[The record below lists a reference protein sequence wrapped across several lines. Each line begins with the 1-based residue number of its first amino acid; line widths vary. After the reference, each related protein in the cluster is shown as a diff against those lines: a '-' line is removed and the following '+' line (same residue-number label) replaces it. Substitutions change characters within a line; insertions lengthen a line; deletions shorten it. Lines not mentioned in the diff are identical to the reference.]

1 MSNDVDLV
9 VDDLLSQLK
18 GASAASKELNK
29 EEFKLDK
36 EELESFLLN
45 YSGKLIKG
53 TVDYVEEVKQFI
65 TSAPDSRDVD
75 ALSKLVGASAS
86 AIESLNKILLQDK
99 ANEAKIHVKELDI
112 QSKKE
117 LQEKSNERLG
127 LTINREELLKQLV
140 DDAKIIEVDLELED
154 EWKLDL
160 SKQTKTIQLHE
171 LDSEIEKILNGLQLG
186 RVVIK
191 HGD

>member
-1 MSNDVDLV
+1 MDKDVDIV

-18 GASAASKELNK
+18 NNTAVSRELQKDDFNLNK
-29 EEFKLDK
+29 ED
-36 EELESFLLN
+36 LENFLLN

-99 ANEAKIHVKELDI
+99 ANEAKIQVKQMDI
-112 QSKKE
+112 ESKKE
-117 LQEKSNERLG
+117 LQEKNNERIG
-127 LTINREELLKQLV
+127 ITINREELLNKLI
-140 DDAKIIEVDLELED
+140 DDAKLINVSD
-154 EWKLDL
+154 
-160 SKQTKTIQLHE
+160 
-171 LDSEIEKILNGLQLG
+171 
-186 RVVIK
+186 
-191 HGD
+191 

>member
-1 MSNDVDLV
+1 MDKDVDIV

-18 GASAASKELNK
+18 NNTAVSRELQKDDFNLNK
-29 EEFKLDK
+29 ED
-36 EELESFLLN
+36 LENFLLN

-99 ANEAKIHVKELDI
+99 ANEAKIQVKQMDI
-112 QSKKE
+112 ESKKE
-117 LQEKSNERLG
+117 LQEKNNERLG
-127 LTINREELLKQLV
+127 ITINREELLNKLI
-140 DDAKIIEVDLELED
+140 DDAKLINASD
-154 EWKLDL
+154 
-160 SKQTKTIQLHE
+160 
-171 LDSEIEKILNGLQLG
+171 
-186 RVVIK
+186 
-191 HGD
+191 

>member
-1 MSNDVDLV
+1 MDKDVDIV

-18 GASAASKELNK
+18 NNTAISRELQK
-29 EEFKLDK
+29 DEFNLDK
-36 EELESFLLN
+36 EELENFLLN

-99 ANEAKIHVKELDI
+99 ANEAKIQVKQMDI
-112 QSKKE
+112 ESKKE
-117 LQEKSNERLG
+117 LQEKNNDRIG
-127 LTINREELLKQLV
+127 ITINREELLNKLI
-140 DDAKIIEVDLELED
+140 DDAKLINVQSD
-154 EWKLDL
+154 
-160 SKQTKTIQLHE
+160 
-171 LDSEIEKILNGLQLG
+171 
-186 RVVIK
+186 
-191 HGD
+191 

>member
-1 MSNDVDLV
+1 MDKDVDIV

-18 GASAASKELNK
+18 GTTAVSRELQK
-29 EEFKLDK
+29 DEFNLDK
-36 EELESFLLN
+36 EELENFLLN

-99 ANEAKIHVKELDI
+99 ANEAKIQVKQMDI
-112 QSKKE
+112 ESKKE
-117 LQEKSNERLG
+117 LQEKNNERLG
-127 LTINREELLKQLV
+127 ITINREELLNKLI
-140 DDAKIIEVDLELED
+140 DDAKLINVQSD
-154 EWKLDL
+154 
-160 SKQTKTIQLHE
+160 
-171 LDSEIEKILNGLQLG
+171 
-186 RVVIK
+186 
-191 HGD
+191 

>member
-1 MSNDVDLV
+1 MDKDVDIV

-18 GASAASKELNK
+18 GTTAVSRELQK
-29 EEFKLDK
+29 DEFNLDK
-36 EELESFLLN
+36 EELENFLSN

-99 ANEAKIHVKELDI
+99 ANEAKIQVKQMDI
-112 QSKKE
+112 ESKKE
-117 LQEKSNERLG
+117 LQEKNNERLG
-127 LTINREELLKQLV
+127 ITINREELLNKLI
-140 DDAKIIEVDLELED
+140 DDAKLINVQSD
-154 EWKLDL
+154 
-160 SKQTKTIQLHE
+160 
-171 LDSEIEKILNGLQLG
+171 
-186 RVVIK
+186 
-191 HGD
+191 

>member
-1 MSNDVDLV
+1 MDDDVDIV

-18 GASAASKELNK
+18 GASVARKEIEKN
-29 EEFKLDK
+29 EFNLDK
-36 EELESFLLN
+36 EELEKFLLN

-53 TVDYVEEVKQFI
+53 TVDYVEDVKQFI

-99 ANEAKIHVKELDI
+99 ANEAKIQVKEMDI

-117 LQEKSNERLG
+117 LQENNNDRLG
-127 LTINREELLKQLV
+127 LSINREELLKQLM
-140 DDAKIIEVDLELED
+140 DDAKIIDADEL
-154 EWKLDL
+154 
-160 SKQTKTIQLHE
+160 S
-171 LDSEIEKILNGLQLG
+171 S
-186 RVVIK
+186 
-191 HGD
+191 